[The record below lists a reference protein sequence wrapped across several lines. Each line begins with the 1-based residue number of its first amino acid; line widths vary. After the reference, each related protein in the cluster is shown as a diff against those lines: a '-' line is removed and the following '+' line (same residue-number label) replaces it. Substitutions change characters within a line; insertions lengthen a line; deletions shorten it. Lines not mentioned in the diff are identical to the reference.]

1 MLFEIL
7 STLAA
12 GLFAGATT
20 YISIVE
26 HPARINCGVDLAIQ
40 SFKSSYRRGAPFM
53 GSILLTGLVCAIAAW
68 RSTSNDW
75 WLIGAALLLFPIPY
89 TIIFILPLSK
99 KLLDLSPNEN
109 NNLASK
115 LLKRWAALHLLRSLM
130 GLAAFTAFLAL
141 LARGASR

>member
-1 MLFEIL
+1 MLFEML

-20 YISIVE
+20 YISVVE
-26 HPARINCGVDLAIQ
+26 HPSRIHCDTSVAHQ
-40 SFKSSYRRGAPFM
+40 SFKSSYRMGAPFM
-53 GSILLTGLVCAIAAW
+53 GSTLLIGLICAVAAW
-68 RSTSNDW
+68 WSTSNAW

-99 KLLDLSPNEN
+99 RLLDLSPDKN
-109 NNLASK
+109 NDMALK
-115 LLKRWAALHLLRSLM
+115 LLKRWGALHSLRSLI
-130 GLAAFTAFLAL
+130 GLATFITFLTL